1 MSTNSSND
9 FLKNFDF
16 KNFEAN
22 LRQKF
27 ENDPDNPGLHANV
40 VSSLRGDAI
49 NDNIKTFLLEENYQV
64 EGKSRPRTIEI
75 YFEFEIMG
83 NKERTIVET
92 ISDRE
97 VTADDIEKLA
107 NLRNDLYYFSKAVL
121 YYDGSV
127 SEEAKLLAKKINIE
141 LKYFDFFR
149 ELSRYAAERLKKVVP
164 NGPKVERAVVGDP
177 FWIIM
182 ETTQTQEKTGNY
194 YQQNGY
200 FILFLSKKHAQ
211 KHMLESLN
219 GNWDVFGVS
228 QDHLRIMT
236 NYAKNISY
244 VSLKFLIV
252 FPEVIEFDGIRSNYY
267 DISGAD
273 LIEFYYRS

>member
-1 MSTNSSND
+1 MNESINSD
-9 FLKNFDF
+9 FLKSL
-16 KNFEAN
+16 EAS
-22 LRQKF
+22 LRQSF

-107 NLRNDLYYFSKAVL
+107 NLRNDLHYFSKAVL
-121 YYDGSV
+121 YYDGSLTD
-127 SEEAKLLAKKINIE
+127 EAKLLAEKINIE
-141 LKYFDFFR
+141 LKYFDFFNEIR
-149 ELSRYAAERLKKVVP
+149 RQAAKRLGKVLP
-164 NGPKVERAVVGDP
+164 TGPKVERSIVGDP

-182 ETTQTQEKTGNY
+182 ETTQAEENTGNY

-211 KHMLESLN
+211 KYMLESLN

-244 VSLKFLIV
+244 FSLKFLIV
-252 FPEVIEFDGIRSNYY
+252 FPEVTEFDGIRSNHY
-267 DISGAD
+267 DISGD
-273 LIEFYYRS
+273 NLIEFYYRG